1 MLINCILECPYIG
14 TTDINN
20 PYMTFKSCV
29 FSRYSYRFH
38 PSMVDNNNILL
49 NMLMFD
55 KPLSKNYTFIHNMF
69 KVYIGKKVFFY
80 KKEQK

>member
-1 MLINCILECPYIG
+1 MLINCILDVLYIG

-20 PYMTFKSCV
+20 PYMTFKSCG
-29 FSRYSYRFH
+29 FCCYSYRFH
-38 PSMVDNNNILL
+38 HSMVDNNNILL

-55 KPLSKNYTFIHNMF
+55 RPSSKNYTFIHNMF

-80 KKEQK
+80 KKERK